1 MAQHMAQSAT
11 AKFPVSNKNANIA
24 LWALQILAA
33 AAFVAA
39 SIPKL
44 AGAAQMVEV
53 FQKAG
58 GQWFRYVTG
67 LLEIAGAIGL
77 LIPRYT
83 FYAAALLA
91 IIMVGAIVSVLS
103 VLGGSPAPAIAL
115 LLITAT
121 IAYFR
126 KERQ

>member
-1 MAQHMAQSAT
+1 MAQ
-11 AKFPVSNKNANIA
+11 PGKNANIA

-33 AAFVAA
+33 AAFLAA
-39 SIPKL
+39 GIPKL
-44 AGAAQMVEV
+44 AGAPQMVEV
-53 FQKAG
+53 FQKIG

-83 FYAAALLA
+83 FYAASLLA
-91 IIMVGAIVSVLS
+91 IIMVGALVSVLA
-103 VLGGSPAPAIAL
+103 VLGGSPAPAAVL
-115 LLITAT
+115 LVITAT

-126 KERQ
+126 KEKR

>member
-1 MAQHMAQSAT
+1 MAQPA
-11 AKFPVSNKNANIA
+11 VSKNANIA

-33 AAFVAA
+33 AAFLAA
-39 SIPKL
+39 GIPKL

-53 FQKAG
+53 FQKVG

-67 LLEIAGAIGL
+67 SLEILGAIGL

-83 FYAAALLA
+83 FYGASLLA
-91 IIMVGAIVSVLS
+91 IVMVGALIAVFA
-103 VLGGSPAPAIAL
+103 VLGVSPAPAAVL

-126 KERQ
+126 KEKQ